1 MIKSFNDR
9 RLKRLYERGD
19 RSRVAPDMADK
30 IENILGVLDRA
41 GCVEAMS
48 LPGFRLHRLRGD
60 LAGFWSVTVRATW
73 RVIFR
78 FEDGNAFEVELID
91 YH

>member
-41 GCVEAMS
+41 GRVEAMS